1 MTFRA
6 MPNLPRIGVICDH
19 PRDRRSKMCIKCHA
33 RVNAL
38 KNHASG
44 VVQSDEAKR
53 KRTEAYKRTRMA
65 YVPPGREAENILMR
79 DNGIKTS
86 ERAAI
91 FGREIV
97 REHTRAMHE
106 REARRKRDEY

>member
-1 MTFRA
+1 MTE
-6 MPNLPRIGVICDH
+6 CDH
-19 PRDRRSKMCIKCHA
+19 PKDRRSKRCKTCHA
-33 RVNAL
+33 RAVAL
-38 KNHASG
+38 KNHATG

-53 KRTEAYKRTRMA
+53 RRVDAYKRTRMA

-91 FGREIV
+91 FGRTII
-97 REHTRAMHE
+97 RDNLRQMNE
-106 REARRKRDEY
+106 REARRKRDQY

>member
-1 MTFRA
+1 MTE
-6 MPNLPRIGVICDH
+6 CDH

-33 RVNAL
+33 RAVAL
-38 KNHASG
+38 KNHATG

-53 KRTEAYKRTRMA
+53 RRVEAYKRTRMA

-79 DNGIKTS
+79 DNKIKTA

>member
-1 MTFRA
+1 M
-6 MPNLPRIGVICDH
+6 NECDH
-19 PRDRRSKMCIKCHA
+19 PKDRRSKRCKTCHA
-33 RVNAL
+33 RAVAL
-38 KNHASG
+38 KNHATG

-53 KRTEAYKRTRMA
+53 RRVESYKRTRMA

-79 DNGIKTS
+79 DNNIKTA

-97 REHTRAMHE
+97 REHMRAMYD